1 MTNLD
6 IIKYLANNNHARL
19 AELLNDIYDIAY
31 TDGYND
37 DIDAGPNFE
46 KWIGEDASKH
56 RYYYDNELEEWSK
69 AINPTPTLVAFYG
82 TESKV
87 IDQAIHEIELLE
99 TLVKEN

>member
-6 IIKYLANNNHARL
+6 IIKYLATNNPARL
-19 AELLNDIYDIAY
+19 AKLLNDIYDVAY

-37 DIDAGPNFE
+37 DIDAWPNFE
-46 KWIGEDASKH
+46 KWLGEDASKC
-56 RYYYDNELEEWSK
+56 RYYYDYELEEWSET
-69 AINPTPTLVAFYG
+69 INPTSTLVAFYG

-87 IDQAIHEIELLE
+87 INQAIDEIELLE